1 MGRITLER
9 WRKDRATL
17 LRALREFEAARLVD
31 DCVDEEDTIGLDTFD
46 QRIDSI
52 KRRIAD
58 IEAKLPQTG

>member
-17 LRALREFEAARLVD
+17 LRALRDFETARL
-31 DCVDEEDTIGLDTFD
+31 DEDGEDEASNAGLDTFD

-58 IEAKLPQTG
+58 LEAKLPQSG